1 MTDPELQNDQPESL
15 VSKEDIGSASR
26 SCLAILVVIAAI
38 VILLVVFVIVQT
50 VR

>member
-1 MTDPELQNDQPESL
+1 MTDPERPAEQPESL

-26 SCLAILVVIAAI
+26 SCLAILIVLAAI
-38 VILLVVFVIVQT
+38 FILLVVFVIVQT